1 MLVLFLENGL
11 SLPLQSFRYATL
23 NHPRGHSVVYLINN
37 NKFFELQRV
46 QNGSKYSSFFVDQRV
61 LGGDDT
67 ATFYLANKID
77 LRYFIIPF
85 LQKNA
90 SRFSPLDQIVRCGE
104 EDSRDDLK
112 LEYIDTSSL
121 EEICEVN
128 NKFDDMILYRYNES
142 KLLDWLGNKV
152 SKVSLSLATINS
164 KSDLTYKQLYS
175 SNFISLSAPINT
187 SSSSAAAAISEP
199 SKYR

>member
-1 MLVLFLENGL
+1 M
-11 SLPLQSFRYATL
+11 
-23 NHPRGHSVVYLINN
+23 VYLINN